1 MSLSLVLGKVKYGAA
16 NWISIG
22 GFSFQPS
29 ELAKIC
35 YIFAGAATLDR
46 LFRKRNL
53 GLFIVLTG
61 ACMGC
66 LALMSDFG
74 TAAIFFVTFLV
85 IAYLRSGDFA
95 TLSLICGG
103 AVFGA
108 FTLVSIKPYIL
119 RRFAAWGH
127 VWGTGLRRRLP
138 ADPHHVRCRLG
149 RSHRR
154 GTGKRLAPPRV
165 CR

>member
-1 MSLSLVLGKVKYGAA
+1 MAAGAIFLLSLSLVLGNAKYGAA
-16 NWISIG
+16 NWVSIA

-53 GLFIVLTG
+53 GLFIILTG

-95 TLSLICGG
+95 TLS
-103 AVFGA
+103 
-108 FTLVSIKPYIL
+108 SS
-119 RRFAAWGH
+119 AAA
-127 VWGTGLRRRLP
+127 RY
-138 ADPHHVRCRLG
+138 
-149 RSHRR
+149 S
-154 GTGKRLAPPRV
+154 APSPW
-165 CR
+165 

>member
-1 MSLSLVLGKVKYGAA
+1 MVLGLIFFLILGLFLRDLERVKKIRWLMAAGAIFLLSLSLVLGKVKYGAA

-85 IAYLRSGDFA
+85 IAYLRSA
-95 TLSLICGG
+95 TLPPCLLS
-103 AVFGA
+103 
-108 FTLVSIKPYIL
+108 
-119 RRFAAWGH
+119 AAARYS
-127 VWGTGLRRRLP
+127 VPLP
-138 ADPHHVRCRLG
+138 W
-149 RSHRR
+149 
-154 GTGKRLAPPRV
+154 
-165 CR
+165 